1 MNLASETMSKGDF
14 AAHIGVS
21 PGRVSQYIAEGKIRG
36 DALEGEG
43 RRARIRTAIAIEQ
56 IQRTLDPNQRF
67 GANGT
72 ALRVLPTQAGAG
84 PVNAKLPF
92 AEPQRPA
99 SAEPPGRQ
107 FSPPVDE
114 LAELR
119 LRQERVKAER
129 LEREDLLDVGKY
141 MLTDD
146 VRREMA
152 KAIAS
157 AYAVMEQGLQD
168 MSGVLAEQFGI
179 PQRDVLHALV
189 KAFRSVRE
197 SATAA
202 FNAKVDDLPEHVE
215 DPGP

>member
-1 MNLASETMSKGDF
+1 MSLAIETMSKGDF

-43 RRARIRTAIAIEQ
+43 RRARIRTAVAIQQ

-72 ALRVLPTQAGAG
+72 ALRFAPPAVPMTVKSGVGLP
-84 PVNAKLPF
+84 LPD
-92 AEPQRPA
+92 
-99 SAEPPGRQ
+99 PPERSIPPSSQ
-107 FSPPVDE
+107 PRDLPVDE
-114 LAELR
+114 MGELR

-168 MSGVLAEQFGI
+168 MSGALAEQFGI
-179 PQRDVLHALV
+179 PQRDALHALV
-189 KAFRSVRE
+189 KAFRTVRE
-197 SATAA
+197 NATAA
-202 FNAKVDDLPEHVE
+202 FKAHITELPEHVE
-215 DPGP
+215 DTDA